1 MNPILNRLA
10 SLRRKVRVLDGWQGV
25 CALLGL
31 ILGVGVLVGTLD
43 YFAHLPSLVRA
54 VCLVGLLVGSGAVA
68 YRYLIR
74 PFARPCDDLTLA
86 LRVEEA
92 YPELNDSLASTVQ
105 FLLQSPADQ
114 ERLGGSEALRQ
125 KTMKETID
133 KAAGLDFARILDR
146 RAAALFG
153 AGALCALVLA
163 GLVAWKSPSYSQIA
177 FWRFVEPFGE
187 HTWTR
192 ITVAKQ
198 TPIDVLDPDAEE
210 AGWEKLDPRGKKN
223 DVIAKGRPYFIQVKL
238 EGQIP
243 KTAKVE
249 IDGQIRSDKV
259 IELKREGKD
268 GQSASFVTA
277 IDMTQQYQKF
287 RFRVLANDGTFPPRA
302 GAWHL
307 VDVLPPPTL
316 VKLDGKPSPQISIS
330 PPAYTDLPARV
341 LDPGTRHLDLIAGS
355 QVVLRAKANRPLHQA
370 WIEYRPE
377 GALVTPAAAL
387 TTLGQTN
394 PFSALVQVA
403 GSSAIWAKVPAK
415 LEGDKS
421 VFQIDF
427 TPWIT
432 GSYTLHLRDALK
444 LESPPDVADLKV
456 NLDPLPVI
464 KLLQPGSSVTALPT
478 ADVTFKFLV
487 ADELFAVKKVYA
499 YYQRKAADGTPLDD
513 PQITVLYEARDYGK
527 LLPLALA
534 QLTGASTPAA
544 DLRLRY
550 KKLEFEAVWSLRNQ
564 FKNGDVVSVEILA
577 EDFCDIYPTRE
588 PGRSQAIELRIIGK
602 QDLMTQVETRL
613 AEIQKRLQAV
623 EQIQKKAQ
631 EAVKDTQK
639 QDKIDQQVRDN
650 FIEKGVQQQREVRDR
665 IGQDAKEGIRRDA
678 DEIKR
683 TLQENKLTGS
693 QAYRDATKIKGTLDA
708 IAQQELQQIEPKLA
722 EANTDLAQNDKNPAK
737 TKAGLEQTAK
747 LQQSVRNALNDLL
760 KDINPQA
767 KMQALKKETQDLIGK
782 QEDIRQK
789 LDELNN
795 LKRELDDQKLS
806 DKDRKIVE
814 STLKEQINQERTKQL
829 ELEEQTHKLLQEMKA
844 AKDAFQKDG
853 DDANAKKVD
862 QAINQAEPK
871 LDPKQP
877 DKKIDKQPIS
887 QQMKDVAKQLE
898 GKSEAPQKALQQ
910 QENIQKNLEQVL
922 RDLEGRSEDATKK
935 DIQDRKDA
943 EKDLDK
949 IAKKIEELRKEAK
962 KIEMIQDK
970 EERLKKKEELAKK
983 HADLQEDINKMRHQL
998 ARLNEQRAANELNE
1012 AAKNIEKAAEDI
1024 KQGENP
1030 DQAQQ
1035 KAKEEVNRAKEELKQ
1050 AEEELA
1056 RELLIKIADQLEMLK
1071 IRQVGSLERSENL
1084 HAKIMK
1090 RKIWTDA
1097 FLDTIEGNMEA
1108 QKSIGEETDVFK
1120 KKLESAK
1127 VFYSLLE
1134 KAKDAM
1140 DKAGTAMERR
1150 RDEGKDRREE
1160 KMNDMELKDEN
1171 EWHGDTVKH
1180 QKVAVQKLERL
1191 LDSLKDEISKKKKP
1205 RDLAKEQDPMG
1216 QDMPE
1221 EKQGGMQAR
1230 DGIPPTAQL
1239 KVLKAEQLDLN
1250 QRTEDF
1256 AKRNPD
1262 LKKLNDDQQRE
1273 LNELS
1278 QEQERIH
1285 ELFQS
1290 LFPPQQA
1297 QPEPKEGEKK

>member
-1 MNPILNRLA
+1 MNPILKRLA
-10 SLRRKVRVLDGWQGV
+10 SLRRKVRVLDGWQGI
-25 CALLGL
+25 CALVAVV
-31 ILGVGVLVGTLD
+31 LGVGLAVGTLD
-43 YFAHLPSLVRA
+43 FFTHLPGLVRA
-54 VCLVGLLVGSGAVA
+54 VCLVGLLVGSGILA
-68 YRYLIR
+68 YRYLIK
-74 PFARPCDDLTLA
+74 PFARPCDDLSLA
-86 LRVEEA
+86 LRVEEE

-105 FLLQSPADQ
+105 FLTQSPEEQA
-114 ERLGGSEALRQ
+114 RLGGSEALRQ
-125 KTMKETID
+125 KTMKETIE
-133 KAAGLDFARILDR
+133 KAAAFDFSRILDR

-153 AGALCALVLA
+153 AGAFCALVLV
-163 GLVAWKSPSYSQIA
+163 GLVVWKTPSYSQIA

-192 ITVAKQ
+192 ISVAKQ
-198 TPIDVLDPDAEE
+198 APLDLLDQQDEDKK
-210 AGWEKLDPRGKKN
+210 WDKLDPRGKKN
-223 DVIAKGRPYFIQVKL
+223 DVIAKGRPYFIRVNL

-243 KTAKVE
+243 THAKVE

-259 IELKREGKD
+259 IALKRDGPD

-287 RFRVLANDGTFPPRA
+287 RFRVLANDGAFPPRA
-302 GAWHL
+302 GSWHL
-307 VDVLPPPTL
+307 VEVLPPPGL
-316 VKLDGKPSPQISIS
+316 VPLDGKPSPQITTY
-330 PPAYTDLPARV
+330 PPAYTDLSPKA
-341 LDPGTRHLDLIAGS
+341 LEPGTRTLDLIAGS
-355 QVVLRAKANRPLHQA
+355 QVRLRAKANRPLAQA

-387 TTLGQTN
+387 TLLGQTN
-394 PFSALVQVA
+394 TLTALAQAAGTSAVL
-403 GSSAIWAKVPAK
+403 GKVPARF
-415 LEGDKS
+415 EGDGS

-432 GSYTLHLRDALK
+432 GSYTLHLRDKDK

-456 NLDPLPVI
+456 NLDPLPAI

-478 ADVTFKFLV
+478 ASVAFKFLV
-487 ADELFAVKKVYA
+487 SDELFAVKKVYVL
-499 YYQRKAADGTPLDD
+499 YQRKAADGTPLDE
-513 PQITVLYEARDYGK
+513 PEKAVLYEARDYGK

-534 QLTGASTPAA
+534 QLTSASTPAA

-564 FKNGDVVSVEILA
+564 FKNGDIVSVEICA
-577 EDFCDIYPTRE
+577 EDFCDVYPNRE

-602 QDLMTQVETRL
+602 QDLMVGIEQRL
-613 AEIQKRLQAV
+613 AEIEKKLRAV
-623 EQIQKKAQ
+623 EQIQKNAQ
-631 EAVKDTQK
+631 EAVKDTK
-639 QDKIDQQVRDN
+639 AQDKVDQKVRDN

-722 EANTDLAQNDKNPAK
+722 EANNDLAQNDKNPDK
-737 TKAGLEQTAK
+737 TKTNLEQTAK
-747 LQQSVRNALNDLL
+747 LQQSVRDALNGLL
-760 KDINPQA
+760 KEINPQA
-767 KMQALKKETQDLIGK
+767 KMQGLKKDAQDLITK
-782 QEDIRQK
+782 QEEIREK
-789 LDELNN
+789 LEALNN
-795 LKRELDDQKLS
+795 DKRVADERKLT
-806 DKDRKIVE
+806 DKERKIVE
-814 STLKEQINQERTKQL
+814 SSLREQIEQQRAEQRDLAGQL
-829 ELEEQTHKLLQEMKA
+829 DKLLQEMKA
-844 AKDAFQKDG
+844 AKDAFKKEG
-853 DDANAKKVD
+853 DDANAKKIE
-862 QAINQAEPK
+862 QAIEQAEPK
-871 LDPKQP
+871 FDPKQAE
-877 DKKIDKQPIS
+877 KTPITK
-887 QQMKDVAKQLE
+887 QMKDVAKQLE
-898 GKSEAPQKALQQ
+898 GKSETPQKALQQ
-910 QENIQKNLEQVL
+910 QENIQRNLEQM
-922 RDLEGRSEDATKK
+922 RDALEGRSEDATKK
-935 DIQDRKDA
+935 EIQDRKDA
-943 EKDLDK
+943 EKKLDD
-949 IAKKIEELRKEAK
+949 IAKKIDQFRKEAK
-962 KIEMIQDK
+962 KIEMIEDK

-983 HADLQEDINKMRHQL
+983 HADLQEEINKMRHEL

-1012 AAKNIEKAAEDI
+1012 AAKNIEKAADDI
-1024 KQGENP
+1024 KNGGNP

-1035 KAKEEVNRAKEELKQ
+1035 KAKEEINRAKEELKQ

-1056 RELLIKIADQLEMLK
+1056 RELLIKIHDQLEGLK

-1084 HAKIMK
+1084 HSKIMK

-1120 KKLESAK
+1120 EKLKAAK
-1127 VFYSLLE
+1127 VFHSTLE

-1140 DKAGTAMERR
+1140 DKAGKAMERR

-1171 EWHGDTVKH
+1171 EWHGDTIKH
-1180 QKVAVQKLERL
+1180 QKVAVQKLDIL
-1191 LDSLKDEISKKKKP
+1191 LDSLKEEINKKKKP
-1205 RDLAKEQDPMG
+1205 RDLAKEPDPMG
-1216 QDMPE
+1216 QEMPE

-1273 LNELS
+1273 LHELS

-1297 QPEPKEGEKK
+1297 LPEPKEGEKK